1 MGIDTHSIIIATG
14 ANSIWLDIPGEY
26 ELRGNG
32 VSSCAVCDGFLYSN
46 QDVLIVGGGDSA
58 MEDALVLARTS
69 RHVTVIH
76 RRDTFRASKVLAD
89 RVLNHP
95 NIDVQWNTTV
105 QRILNKKEMM
115 TMTKEDSNSDDKK
128 KKKAIKNRGVNDDDD
143 SVQDLDEE
151 DSKEE
156 EVVDVIEDDDDAENV
171 AVDDA
176 MNVVSGAVVRDV
188 TTGEERTLRCNA
200 LFVAIGH
207 KPNTDFLQN
216 IVEFDTNHPGYLKTY
231 DVSTTQTS
239 VPGIFAAGDVS
250 DPIYR
255 QAITSAGRGASAA
268 LDAERYLSENNL
280 GNEATEFEAELMAE
294 FFTIDDPAS
303 TMTGER
309 RRTAGESGDDD
320 DEPYNVYQDMGGRVH
335 GVKESLA

>member
-1 MGIDTHSIIIATG
+1 
-14 ANSIWLDIPGEY
+14 
-26 ELRGNG
+26 
-32 VSSCAVCDGFLYSN
+32 
-46 QDVLIVGGGDSA
+46 
-58 MEDALVLARTS
+58 
-69 RHVTVIH
+69 
-76 RRDTFRASKVLAD
+76 
-89 RVLNHP
+89 
-95 NIDVQWNTTV
+95 
-105 QRILNKKEMM
+105 
-115 TMTKEDSNSDDKK
+115 MTKEDSTAANSDDGKKKKKK

-239 VPGIFAAGDVS
+239 VSGIC
-250 DPIYR
+250 
-255 QAITSAGRGASAA
+255 RG
-268 LDAERYLSENNL
+268 
-280 GNEATEFEAELMAE
+280 
-294 FFTIDDPAS
+294 
-303 TMTGER
+303 
-309 RRTAGESGDDD
+309 
-320 DEPYNVYQDMGGRVH
+320 
-335 GVKESLA
+335 